1 MTNTTITE
9 ITGIAQKL
17 LKAREEV
24 QAIDVYLKD
33 LKANRDELQLI
44 LLSSM
49 RDTNLSQWK
58 ISEATISRVSKQ
70 NVFIMD
76 ETKVINELRSRNLY
90 KDYVF
95 EKIDSSRFKVL
106 AKSLTEK
113 GQLLEGT
120 QVEERDYISIRCNKS
135 KTQSNT
141 IS

>member
-76 ETKVINELRSRNLY
+76 ETKVINELRSRNLH

-106 AKSLTEK
+106 AKTLIEK

-120 QVEERDYISIRCNKS
+120 QVEEKDYISIRCNKS
-135 KTQSNT
+135 KAQSNT